1 MTTTPSIVQDPKS
14 ALELARKA
22 VTPAEPTDRL
32 HAIAALRYALEELE
46 ADVVTEAV
54 RGGASWAG
62 VARALGITRQSAHR
76 RYAKRVAD
84 PAASPP
90 RRRPTPVPA
99 EQQVVITA
107 HARGVVRTAR
117 AAARALGHA
126 EVDSA
131 HLLLGL
137 LAERRGA
144 ASTAL
149 QQIGA
154 EFDAARDALD
164 QALELPRRRRRS
176 RVRARIPISSAT
188 HAVLEQSLR
197 EVQRLGHRHLGAE
210 HLLLALL
217 HDEQGGA
224 VRVLAHMGITP
235 EDLERCLGKVLKE
248 APFLASA

>member
-14 ALELARKA
+14 ALELARRA

-46 ADVVTEAV
+46 AEVVTEAV
-54 RGGASWAG
+54 RGGATWAG

-99 EQQVVITA
+99 EQQVVVTA

-149 QQIGA
+149 NEIGA
-154 EFDAARDALD
+154 DFDTARDAID
-164 QALELPRRRRRS
+164 GALALPRARRRGR
-176 RVRARIPISSAT
+176 RARVPISTAT
-188 HAVLEQSLR
+188 RAVLEQSLR
-197 EVQRLGHRHLGAE
+197 EVQRLGHRQLGAE

-217 HDEQGGA
+217 HNEDGGA
-224 VRVLAHMGITP
+224 VRVLSHLGITP

-248 APFLASA
+248 APFLASK